1 MTLTSAEGLESEQAR
16 PRGPGRGRHI
26 VVIALG
32 AILVV
37 VACGIMS
44 VAFAQGSWWYSYGT
58 DRALNEGT
66 RTRVEAIR
74 DEVEASGAAPEAVV
88 WLNAALEPNAHPTDI
103 RAYLLAAQEVLETV
117 GDPQLA
123 EAARELQAIIE
134 TIRPPNFRM
143 EMRVT
148 PYPVSTLEWP

>member
-1 MTLTSAEGLESEQAR
+1 MG
-16 PRGPGRGRHI
+16 
-26 VVIALG
+26 VAL
-32 AILVV
+32 
-37 VACGIMS
+37 
-44 VAFAQGSWWYSYGT
+44 AQGSWWYSYGT
-58 DRALNEGT
+58 DRPLDDES
-66 RTRVEAIR
+66 RERVEAIR
-74 DEVEASGAAPEAVV
+74 DEVEANGAEPEAVA

-103 RAYLLAAQEVLETV
+103 RAYLLAAQEMLETA

-123 EAARELQAIIE
+123 EAVRELQAIIE